1 MKTRFLGALLSAI
14 TFCNAGVM
22 LAAGGLDDP
31 VCKIVIDAMTKSSKT
46 PVHSY
51 STMGSIMDGTNPIE
65 IETITIGDKAYA
77 RIGGQWQVSEV
88 KPMVEEFMEQ
98 MTSQRAPISCEHE
111 RDEPFQGE
119 AAAVYRV
126 RLGEADGV
134 IDSRLWVSKTRGLL
148 LHTTA
153 DIPLNDAVTHVSV
166 RYDYNNVKAP
176 PVGPSDARNK

>member
-1 MKTRFLGALLSAI
+1 MKKGFLGALLGAI

-31 VCKIVIDAMTKSSKT
+31 VCKVVLDAMTKSSRT

-65 IETITIGDKAYA
+65 IETITIGDLAYA
-77 RIGGQWQVSEV
+77 RSGGEWQVSKV
-88 KPMVEEFMEQ
+88 RPMVEEFMEQ
-98 MTSQRAPISCEHE
+98 MTSQRAAISCEYE

-119 AAAVYRV
+119 AAAVYGV

-134 IDSRLWVSKTRGLL
+134 IDSTLWVSKTRGLL
-148 LHTTA
+148 LHTTV
-153 DIPLNDAVTHVSV
+153 DIPLNEAVTHVSV

-176 PVGPSDARNK
+176 RMGPPDARNK